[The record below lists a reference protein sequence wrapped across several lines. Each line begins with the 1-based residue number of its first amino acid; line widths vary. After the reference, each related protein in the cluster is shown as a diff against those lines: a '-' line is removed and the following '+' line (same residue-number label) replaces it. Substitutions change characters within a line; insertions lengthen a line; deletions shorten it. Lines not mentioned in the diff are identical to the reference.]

1 MNPRQGFI
9 VLLVLTLLLSSCKKA
24 SQTANE
30 MADQVAYQPI
40 EYVNAKTAGPAV
52 VILPGS
58 VKSGHILYRQKIG
71 DGNIADFG
79 EMEMEKAGF
88 PILDRANLDAIVEE
102 ISLAAQMADPQA
114 LKLFRKGKFANAR
127 FLVRFDVIKAER
139 LSQSRK
145 SFDGALAGALVG
157 GILAGVT
164 DSAEIGTATGT
175 AIASIKS
182 DEETSVWGMGMRYTV
197 IDAVTG
203 VAVFTGEV
211 DETVDVRRTLKGF
224 LGSTEQKSNLL
235 PLDAV
240 TLRMVQQCVAR
251 IDSVDKAAMNAA
263 PSVPAGA
270 PKAQADRKE
279 KDILAQ
285 YEQLKRKKEEE
296 RQAAVHAARFEGIY
310 SGKFAGGT
318 KGDISLIVSGD
329 RVEGRVTNADGLQG
343 VFTGSF
349 NCETGAMNCEL
360 AGNIS
365 IVKFTGAVT
374 GAVRPGQA
382 SGEWVANGWGT
393 EKGTWSAAQVK

>member
-127 FLVRFDVIKAER
+127 YLVRFDVIKADR

-203 VAVFTGEV
+203 VAVSTGEV

-251 IDSVDKAAMNAA
+251 IDSVDKATMKTA
-263 PSVPAGA
+263 
-270 PKAQADRKE
+270 AQASRAAAQE
-279 KDILAQ
+279 KIDEKKILAQ

-296 RQAAVHAARFEGIY
+296 RLAAAHAARFEGVY

-374 GAVRPGQA
+374 GAVQPGQA

-393 EKGTWSAAQVK
+393 EKGTWTAAQVK